1 MRRKGTWRASA
12 RGERPRRRRTLAFV
26 AAVGVALGAGCGREG
41 SDASVRS
48 GGPVAGR
55 APAPVE
61 IEVQTVPVRRG
72 AIVQRVEA
80 PGSLVARRESKIG
93 TEVQGRIARVFVDE
107 GDRVEAGAELFQID
121 PEPYQM
127 ALRQAEAAADHA
139 GAERHQVE
147 VDLARAR
154 ELQARQILSKQEL
167 DKLDTALAV
176 ARAGERQAAEEVALA
191 RHKLERTLVRAPY
204 AGFVAARLEDEGTTA
219 LVQPQTVVLVLQ
231 ESGELEARAAIPE
244 SRLALVRIGDPAL
257 IHVEGLA
264 APIQTEVFA
273 VSGAIDAATRTYIAK
288 MRVPNTAGELK
299 AGIFAEIEILPRSKR
314 DALLVPREAI
324 RSEDGE
330 TSVLTLRNG
339 VATAVPVT
347 LGVVSER
354 EAEVLQGVRVD
365 MPVIVGDAAAQL
377 AEGMRV
383 RAAAPAPG
391 AAP

>member
-12 RGERPRRRRTLAFV
+12 RGVRPLRRRTLAFV
-26 AAVGVALGAGCGREG
+26 AALGVALAAGCGREG
-41 SDASVRS
+41 GDASVPG

-121 PEPYQM
+121 PEPHQM

-154 ELQARQILSKQEL
+154 ELHARQILSKQEL
-167 DKLDTALAV
+167 DKLETALAV

-191 RHKLERTLVRAPY
+191 RHRLERTLVRAPY

-273 VSGAIDAATRTYIAK
+273 VSGAIDSATRTYIAK

-324 RSEDGE
+324 RSQDGA
-330 TSVLTLRNG
+330 TSVLTLRDG
-339 VATAVPVT
+339 LATAVPVT
-347 LGVVSER
+347 LGFVSER

-383 RAAAPAPG
+383 RAATAPG